1 MNTNYPVII
10 DDVRFEHPSSSIIS
24 GPSMFFFHSHIFCFK
39 MGGGGRHL
47 KNRPSIIPP
56 SYVLNT

>member
-24 GPSMFFFHSHIFCFK
+24 GPSMFFFILIFFALKWGWGSAFK
-39 MGGGGRHL
+39 
-47 KNRPSIIPP
+47 KNRLSIIPP
-56 SYVLNT
+56 SHVLNI

>member
-10 DDVRFEHPSSSIIS
+10 DDVRWEHPSSSIIS
-24 GPSMFFFHSHIFCFK
+24 GPSMFFFILIFFAFK

-47 KNRPSIIPP
+47 KTDS
-56 SYVLNT
+56 V

>member
-24 GPSMFFFHSHIFCFK
+24 GPSMFFSFSYFCFK
-39 MGGGGRHL
+39 MGVGVG
-47 KNRPSIIPP
+47 I
-56 SYVLNT
+56 